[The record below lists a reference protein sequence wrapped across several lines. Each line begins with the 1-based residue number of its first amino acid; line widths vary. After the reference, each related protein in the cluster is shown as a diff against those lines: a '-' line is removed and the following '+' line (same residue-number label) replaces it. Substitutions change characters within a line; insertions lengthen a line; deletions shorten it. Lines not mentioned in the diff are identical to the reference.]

1 MELDVKPCKG
11 VEERG
16 SENSCIVLGMR
27 EMWLNTNKLGILI
40 IVMNSVWIE
49 NVMCLQ
55 ERLHRIISWMTGGR
69 RFGRGKVLAFLTY
82 SVPSRLYLGYC
93 VAFRV
98 WHLEMSQKTE
108 ITSVGEDVEKLGYLY
123 VVGRSLEGYSYY
135 GKQWPQA
142 VKPKITIGPRYYIP
156 VYVPKRTENRH
167 LYMNVHSSTYI
178 AIYVIKN
185 EETAQL

>member
-1 MELDVKPCKG
+1 MKPCKG

-69 RFGRGKVLAFLTY
+69 RFGRGKVLALLTY

-98 WHLEMSQKTE
+98 
-108 ITSVGEDVEKLGYLY
+108 
-123 VVGRSLEGYSYY
+123 
-135 GKQWPQA
+135 
-142 VKPKITIGPRYYIP
+142 
-156 VYVPKRTENRH
+156 
-167 LYMNVHSSTYI
+167 
-178 AIYVIKN
+178 
-185 EETAQL
+185 